1 MKKAIFAHRFTNF
14 KTMIM
19 RRAIILFITAL
30 LSLTANAM
38 MYHYYVIKGDV
49 NEFYTKYYG
58 ITMKMPTN
66 FHIASYDILGW
77 QPSFQL
83 KDAEGWRA
91 GLYFRGLPSISFMYS
106 NPDESTWML
115 IGDMESNES
124 DSLYKEKIYGD
135 MRLAQHLPENATLN
149 EMLKNVKVFTGQ
161 EAAKIMNADT
171 VYVATY
177 KFEVPQIP
185 LMHKGSFTHCIAVYA
200 MKAGY
205 TSYVGYILTN
215 DTSEEAKQKNLKTLA
230 DAMHYVDGWTATK
243 EITSTRHEKSA
254 DYIEKVLEIK

>member
-30 LSLTANAM
+30 LGLTANAM
-38 MYHYYVIKGDV
+38 DYYYVVKGDV

-58 ITMKMPTN
+58 ITMKMPTG
-66 FHIASYDILGW
+66 FHVASWNLEGW

-91 GLYFRGLPSISFMYS
+91 TLYFRGIPSISFFYS

-177 KFEVPQIP
+177 KFEVSQIP
-185 LMHKGSFTHCIAVYA
+185 LMHKGSFTRCIAVYA

-215 DTSEEAKQKNLKTLA
+215 DTSEEAKQKNLKTLT